1 MYQTKV
7 YWIDPASV
15 AHHHFVAV
23 ALFTLVALVC
33 LLLVAMFGRRS
44 WWALVAAAIGLP
56 SVIVLALGGAPGSP
70 IPPTHIPPTQFVLGV
85 VIPLAA
91 LGLPA
96 ATLGSALGA
105 MLRSLLRRKSI

>member
-15 AHHHFVAV
+15 AHHHVVAV
-23 ALFTLVALVC
+23 TLFTLVALVC
-33 LLLVAMFGRRS
+33 LSLVAMFGRRS

-56 SVIVLALGGAPGSP
+56 LVIVLALGGVPGP
-70 IPPTHIPPTQFVLGV
+70 AIPLTQFILDVML
-85 VIPLAA
+85 PLVA

-96 ATLGSALGA
+96 ATLGSVLGA
-105 MLRSLLRRKSI
+105 MLHWLLRRKST

>member
-33 LLLVAMFGRRS
+33 LVLVAMFGQRS
-44 WWALVAAAIGLP
+44 WWALVAAAIGLS

-70 IPPTHIPPTQFVLGV
+70 IPPTQFVLGV

-105 MLRSLLRRKSI
+105 MLRWLLRRKSI